1 MIKKEYLKP
10 TMQVVLLQ
18 QQSPL
23 LAGSPGAKSLT
34 GTDGFIL
41 IDDGLNEDDV

>member
-1 MIKKEYLKP
+1 MKKEYLKP
-10 TMQVVLLQ
+10 AMQVVKIQ
-18 QQSPL
+18 QQQIICTS
-23 LAGSPGAKSLT
+23 SPGAQSLT